1 MRVLNLLD
9 KGYVDYLEIDSLQ
22 RDIHR
27 KVAVG
32 EIESTLIISEF
43 ENVYTAGSKTKEE
56 HLCGI
61 ENYVKVDRGGSI
73 TWHGHG
79 QLVIYPIV
87 KLLKSDDVILY
98 IRTVEKAVV
107 LALKEQ
113 FGLEVET
120 IEGRA
125 GVWLKNPDRKICAI
139 GLKVANGVTLHG
151 LALNVN
157 PDLTHFDKVIPCG
170 LYDAGVTSLKKENI
184 DIDISLCAEI
194 LIEYLEKYLKPIIEN

>member
-22 RDIHR
+22 REIH
-27 KVAVG
+27 KQVVDG
-32 EIESTLIISEF
+32 KTQSTLIISEF

-56 HLCGI
+56 HLCGL

-79 QLVIYPIV
+79 QLVIYPVV
-87 KLLKSDDVILY
+87 KLSNPDDVILY
-98 IRTVEKAVV
+98 IRTVEKVVV

-113 FGLEVET
+113 FDLDVET

-151 LALNVN
+151 LALNIN
-157 PDLTHFDKVIPCG
+157 PDLENFSKVIPCG
-170 LYDAGVTSLKKENI
+170 LYDAGVTSLEKENI
-184 DIDISLCAEI
+184 NTDISLCAEV
-194 LIEYLEKYLKPIIEN
+194 LVEYLEKYLKPIVQN